1 MSDIEVIDRHAE
13 RMAGYDRTIRRDGAP
28 APARRRVRQAQPAP
42 TDLPQ
47 TEGRYFVRL
56 DRGEVYSLVKPELT
70 FTKGK
75 VVEVSAE
82 VHAHLASAVDVLPT
96 VRDPEYGR
104 VVRYKRKFS
113 ASPAYPPIPDSY
125 PDCD

>member
-1 MSDIEVIDRHAE
+1 MSEIEHVDLHAE
-13 RMAGYDRTIRRDGAP
+13 RMAGFDRRPASK
-28 APARRRVRQAQPAP
+28 APARRRARVQQAP
-42 TDLPQ
+42 TDLPRVD
-47 TEGRYFVRL
+47 GKFFVRL
-56 DRGEVYSLVKPELT
+56 DRGEIYSLAHPDLT

-75 VVEVSAE
+75 AVEVSAE
-82 VHAHLASAVDVLPT
+82 VHAYLMNAVDVLPT

-104 VVRYKRKFS
+104 VVRHKRKFS